1 MGTKIHGNE
10 TMGKLN
16 DHSARRGQIKTKPT
30 SHKQQRVPFLKGFL
44 NEGQDMEMEHFPTIL
59 KMVKCCHV
67 RSVVVNSLIY
77 LDAKRDGTVITPLH
91 LRAETQPLSCKR
103 R

>member
-1 MGTKIHGNE
+1 
-10 TMGKLN
+10 MGKLN
-16 DHSARRGQIKTKPT
+16 DYSARRGQIKTKPT
-30 SHKQQRVPFLKGFL
+30 AQKQQRVSFLKGFL

-91 LRAETQPLSCKR
+91 LRVETQPLSCKR